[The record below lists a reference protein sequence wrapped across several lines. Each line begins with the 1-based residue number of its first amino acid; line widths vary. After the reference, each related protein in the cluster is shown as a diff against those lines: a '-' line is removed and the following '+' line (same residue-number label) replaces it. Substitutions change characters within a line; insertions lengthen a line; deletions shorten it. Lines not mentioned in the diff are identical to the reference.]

1 MADKKK
7 LSLEQFT
14 EKVGAEAPN
23 FARALQEEDAYLQ
36 FCRKVREDLKQ
47 LRVDMRI
54 KQSEVAAELQMSQP
68 GVSKIENGEGDIGLL
83 TLCRYAGAL
92 GMQPTIAFAPAASTY
107 MEQDHLKQTV
117 HAIEKLSES
126 RLARAELSVQ
136 DRYKRLAALSAMDS
150 GSVVPASSAMAA
162 ALAGGPMLGALASA
176 MSSAMAQSLSTEI
189 ASMMS
194 AFSDVEVE
202 LDEAPKLQQKPG
214 GRTNVA
220 ST

>member
-47 LRVDMRI
+47 LREDMRI

-107 MEQDHLKQTV
+107 MEQDHLKLTV
-117 HAIEKLSES
+117 RAIEKLSES
-126 RLARAELSVQ
+126 RLARADSSVH
-136 DRYKRLAALSAMDS
+136 DRYKRLAALSAMTS
-150 GSVVPASSAMAA
+150 APMVPASAM
-162 ALAGGPMLGALASA
+162 MGALASA

-194 AFSDVEVE
+194 AFSDVEVV
-202 LDEAPKLQQKPG
+202 LDEAPKLPEKPR
-214 GRTNVA
+214 GRGNVA
-220 ST
+220 AT

>member
-1 MADKKK
+1 MAEKKK

-14 EKVGAEAPN
+14 DKVGAEAPN

-47 LRVDMRI
+47 LREDMRI
-54 KQSEVAAELQMSQP
+54 KQSEVATELQMSQP

-92 GMQPTIAFAPAASTY
+92 GMQPTITFAPAASTY
-107 MEQDHLKQTV
+107 MAQDHLKLTV
-117 HAIEKLSES
+117 RAIEKLSES
-126 RLARAELSVQ
+126 RLARADSSVH
-136 DRYKRLAALSAMDS
+136 DRYKRLAAISTGPA
-150 GSVVPASSAMAA
+150 VPASAM
-162 ALAGGPMLGALASA
+162 MGAIASA
-176 MSSAMAQSLSTEI
+176 MSSAMAQTLSTEI

-194 AFSDVEVE
+194 AFSNVEVVP
-202 LDEAPKLQQKPG
+202 DEAPKLKLQAKPG

-220 ST
+220 TT

>member
-47 LRVDMRI
+47 LREDMRI

-107 MEQDHLKQTV
+107 MEQDHLKLTV
-117 HAIEKLSES
+117 RAIEKLSES
-126 RLARAELSVQ
+126 RLARADSSVH
-136 DRYKRLAALSAMDS
+136 DRYKRLAALSAIGS
-150 GSVVPASSAMAA
+150 GSAVPASAM
-162 ALAGGPMLGALASA
+162 MGALASA
-176 MSSAMAQSLSTEI
+176 MSSAMVQSLSTEI

-194 AFSDVEVE
+194 AFSDVEMVTN
-202 LDEAPKLQQKPG
+202 EAPKLPAEPG
-214 GRTNVA
+214 GRANVA
-220 ST
+220 AT

>member
-47 LRVDMRI
+47 LREDMRI

-107 MEQDHLKQTV
+107 MEQDHLKLTV
-117 HAIEKLSES
+117 RAIEKLSES
-126 RLARAELSVQ
+126 RLARADSSVH
-136 DRYKRLAALSAMDS
+136 DRYKRLAALSAMTS
-150 GSVVPASSAMAA
+150 APMVPASAM
-162 ALAGGPMLGALASA
+162 MGALASA

-194 AFSDVEVE
+194 AFSDVEVV
-202 LDEAPKLQQKPG
+202 LDEAPKLPKKPG

-220 ST
+220 AT